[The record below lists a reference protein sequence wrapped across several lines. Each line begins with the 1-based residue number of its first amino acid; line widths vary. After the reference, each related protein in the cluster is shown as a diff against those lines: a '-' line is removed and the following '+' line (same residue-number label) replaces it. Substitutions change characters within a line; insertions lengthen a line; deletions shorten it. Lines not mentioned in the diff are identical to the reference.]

1 MKITILSYQDC
12 LDDYVLN
19 SEFSKLAG
27 ISKNAYRFWS
37 GVRVAKYQNSNVI
50 FLHKLYIN
58 KRYEN
63 IISKCTDLSGY
74 VLASAFCHHTNLS
87 RSHLV
92 KNNNSKLYEVLDIIS
107 PNKVKLINFRSFLS
121 KYNIPQ
127 DAHIY
132 IEKCC
137 FFGPS
142 PFEKK
147 IKLTNVLCLGYY

>member
-1 MKITILSYQDC
+1 MKTTILSYQDC

-19 SEFSKLAG
+19 SEFSKLAN

-37 GVRVAKYQNSNVI
+37 DVKIAKYPNSNIV

-58 KRYEN
+58 KKYTH
-63 IISKCTDLSGY
+63 IIPQCTDLSGY

-92 KNNNSKLYEVLDIIS
+92 SKNNSKLYDVLDIIS
-107 PNKVKLINFRSFLS
+107 PNKVKLINLRDFLH
-121 KYNIPQ
+121 KYNIPAN
-127 DAHIY
+127 AHIY

-147 IKLTNVLCLGYY
+147 IKLTDVLCLGYY